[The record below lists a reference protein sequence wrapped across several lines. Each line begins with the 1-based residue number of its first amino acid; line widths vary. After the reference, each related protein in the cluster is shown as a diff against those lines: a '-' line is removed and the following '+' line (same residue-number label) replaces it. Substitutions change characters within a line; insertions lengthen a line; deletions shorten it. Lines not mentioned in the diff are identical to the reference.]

1 MKLRVGYIKA
11 GTWALGPGNRFVVW
25 TQGCLRR
32 CKGCASPEHQPLDG
46 GYLVD
51 TKELSD
57 QICSCRSIDGITISG
72 GEPFLQAE
80 VLVDLLSRVKE
91 MRPELTVLVFTGNK
105 LEELTD
111 HNSKAFLGKIDLLID
126 GEYIPELNDGIG
138 LRGSSNQRFHFLTER
153 LVDFRNELEYGERKA
168 ETYWTDEERRW
179 LVTIGVPR
187 YHRSLANSK

>member
-1 MKLRVGYIKA
+1 M
-11 GTWALGPGNRFVVW
+11 
-25 TQGCLRR
+25 
-32 CKGCASPEHQPLDG
+32 
-46 GYLVD
+46 
-51 TKELSD
+51 
-57 QICSCRSIDGITISG
+57 
-72 GEPFLQAE
+72 
-80 VLVDLLSRVKE
+80 
-91 MRPELTVLVFTGNK
+91 
-105 LEELTD
+105 EELTD